1 MFGLNMEE
9 KRIFLRTAGFAGDSI
24 VDGPGLR
31 YTIFTQ
37 GCPHNCP
44 GCHNPHT
51 HDFGGGALTDIT
63 EIAAKIAENPLLD
76 GVTLSGGEPF
86 CQCGALCALL
96 DLLPESLNVWCFTGY
111 TFEELISDGDEDK
124 RELLK
129 RVDVLVD
136 GRFELSRRSLNL
148 RFRGSENQRIIDV
161 KASLA
166 CSRAVICEIETHY

>member
-1 MFGLNMEE
+1 MIYL
-9 KRIFLRTAGFAGDSI
+9 KTAGFAGDSI

-51 HDFGGGALTDIT
+51 HDFAAGTLTDIAD
-63 EIAAKIAENPLLD
+63 IAAKIKENPLLD

-86 CQCGALCALL
+86 CQCGVLSALL

-111 TFEELISDGDEDK
+111 LFEELLPDEEK
-124 RELLK
+124 MRLLK
-129 RVDVLVD
+129 RIDVLVD
-136 GRFELSRRSLNL
+136 GRFEQDKRSLNL

-161 KASLA
+161 RASLA
-166 CSRAVICEIETHY
+166 CGRAVIYSIEETY